1 MPALRLYLLCLV
13 VVAVAAAGGCRL
25 MSRRN
30 PVPAELADARRLC
43 NEGLSAADRQDLV
56 RAESLLEAAVKSCP
70 VDVDARRHYAEV
82 LWSRGQKMDAV
93 GQMAKA
99 LELSPGDAGLCIE
112 AGCMYL
118 ELGLF
123 AEADRLS
130 AEAVRLAP
138 GSGAAWHLRGQI
150 AMARGQF
157 DQAVADFHRGLAI
170 APDDRRLLRDTAE
183 AYLRLDRPR
192 RALATLAVLGESYG
206 PDQTPADVLTME
218 AVAQEALGR
227 VDDARESY
235 RQAIAKGDAPA
246 EAAKRLAAL
255 DVGPAR

>member
-1 MPALRLYLLCLV
+1 MP
-13 VVAVAAAGGCRL
+13 
-25 MSRRN
+25 RRS
-30 PVPAELADARRLC
+30 PVPAELADARKLC

-70 VDVDARRHYAEV
+70 VDVDARRYYAEV
-82 LWSRGQKMDAV
+82 LWKRGQKMDAV
-93 GQMAKA
+93 TQIGKA

-112 AGCMYL
+112 AGRMYL

-138 GSGAAWHLRGQI
+138 GSDAAWHLRGQL

-157 DQAVADFHRGLAI
+157 EQAVADFHRGLAI
-170 APDDRRLLRDTAE
+170 APDDRGLLRDTAE
-183 AYLRLDRPR
+183 AYLRLGKPR

-206 PDQTPADVLTME
+206 PDGMPADLLVME
-218 AVAQEALGR
+218 ATAQESLGR
-227 VDDARESY
+227 IDDARENY
-235 RQAIAKGDAPA
+235 RQAIAKGNAPP
-246 EAAKRLAAL
+246 EAAQRLAAIEQAA
-255 DVGPAR
+255 VAR

>member
-1 MPALRLYLLCLV
+1 MPT
-13 VVAVAAAGGCRL
+13 
-25 MSRRN
+25 
-30 PVPAELADARRLC
+30 ELADARRLC
-43 NEGLSAADRQDLV
+43 NEGLAAADRQDLV

-70 VDVDARRHYAEV
+70 VDVDARRHYADV

-99 LELSPGDAGLCIE
+99 LELSPGDAGICID
-112 AGCMYL
+112 AGRMYL

-138 GSGAAWHLRGQI
+138 GCHTAWHLRGQI

-157 DQAVADFHRGLAI
+157 AQAVTDFHRGLAI

-206 PDQTPADVLTME
+206 PDQTPAAVLTME
-218 AVAQEALGR
+218 ALAQESLGR

-235 RQAIAKGDAPA
+235 RQAIAKGDAPP

-255 DVGPAR
+255 DGGPVR